1 MSVTDTARA
10 ADFTALDG
18 QRFEE
23 LYDEHW
29 PRVFAICRTRL
40 DDQQEA
46 LDAAQEVF
54 VRKWQARGRYDPGLS
69 TFRTW
74 VSRNA
79 EHLCT
84 DIFRRK
90 AVRPTQEPLSE
101 TLPEAPAAGE
111 TDTGIT
117 RRLAL
122 NSALEALEPQP
133 RQLVL
138 MHEVHGYTWEEI
150 AHTTGLTVAQARSA
164 VAKALD
170 RLRALLKHAG
180 VELDA

>member
-1 MSVTDTARA
+1 VTETARA

-29 PRVFAICRTRL
+29 PWVFAVCRTRL
-40 DDQQEA
+40 GDHQDA

-54 VRKWQARGRYDPGLS
+54 VRKWRARGRYDPGLA

-90 AVRPTQEPLSE
+90 AVRPTQEPLTE
-101 TLPEAPAAGE
+101 TLPDAPAAGE
-111 TDTGIT
+111 TDAEIA
-117 RRLAL
+117 RRVTL
-122 NSALEALEPQP
+122 NSALDALEPQQ

-164 VAKALD
+164 VGKGLE
-170 RLRALLKHAG
+170 RLRALLKDAG
-180 VELDA
+180 VEFDA